1 MCLAVNAAPLTLSLT
16 GLCVIVCGMGF
27 ALIFSLDKRMPP
39 TTWGTGSAK
48 LAIIVLCAAAALAT
62 IVITASTTEGGYVFI
77 TAYRIDSVV
86 ATAWSGI
93 AILLLSLYDTSIY
106 NNTPEVVERRAA
118 RARQAQEEGKEPPKP
133 PSTLGTALKKSV
145 GPTLAIIVFCLYAT
159 VVPMSF
165 QAARSVLEAMAIY
178 GTTLVVFKT
187 GGEFLLKKLC
197 EKIRMPFFSLVVALF
212 SFELVTSTQAR
223 ILLAAYPDTSAVLV
237 VSVLTAVFELSVR
250 LFNLRKV
257 RAEIDALKEAGVDK
271 ENVKLCQIKADIF
284 TAVRFCECCDDA
296 VLFIQREKEVG
307 GRAGRRGGRERSEEA
322 CARERVER
330 RRSKGG
336 TRHAHAS
343 ISLQFNILLP
353 HTHTHTPAPPNPHTT
368 HAPHHNNRTSKATWS
383 WNSSAR
389 PLPRLSPTS
398 LRPTPRSALA
408 SPFTPRALSSAA
420 RLLSTISSTAS
431 A

>member
-1 MCLAVNAAPLTLSLT
+1 MQLTLSPFSFLLSLSFSIYFLSLSISLLLTLSISISAPPPPAPTLATRQNILGDGATCFGLNVAEDARDHRVCLAVNTGPLTLSLT
-16 GLCVIVCGMGF
+16 GLCVIVTGMAF
-27 ALIFSLDKRMPP
+27 ALVFSLDKRMPP

-86 ATAWSGI
+86 ATAWISI
-93 AILLLSLYDTSIY
+93 EVFLLSLYDTSIY
-106 NNTPEVVERRAA
+106 NNTPDVVERRAA
-118 RARQAQEEGKEPPKP
+118 RARQANEEGKELPKP

-197 EKIRMPFFSLVVALF
+197 EKIRTPFFSLVVALF
-212 SFELVTSTQAR
+212 GFELVTSTQAR

-237 VSVLTAVFELSVR
+237 VSVLTALFELSVR

-271 ENVKLCQIKADIF
+271 ENVKLCEIKADIF

-296 VLFIQREKEVG
+296 VLYRGKEAG
-307 GRAGRRGGRERSEEA
+307 GRTAGRRGGRERSEEA
-322 CARERVER
+322 
-330 RRSKGG
+330 
-336 TRHAHAS
+336 
-343 ISLQFNILLP
+343 
-353 HTHTHTPAPPNPHTT
+353 
-368 HAPHHNNRTSKATWS
+368 
-383 WNSSAR
+383 
-389 PLPRLSPTS
+389 
-398 LRPTPRSALA
+398 
-408 SPFTPRALSSAA
+408 
-420 RLLSTISSTAS
+420 
-431 A
+431 